1 MGYILTYTLNT
12 SLNKNKMYK
21 NNTSY
26 KEIITVLLFL
36 IGYPLIIGYIWMK
49 AWAWVIVP
57 TFLITSL
64 SYLQSVV
71 LYCMS
76 SVGYG
81 YIRSQYYP
89 TEEKE
94 KVYMMNRLLRN
105 FNYKLFFRLSSSY
118 LISHVFL
125 LIFAY
130 LFNTFLF

>member
-26 KEIITVLLFL
+26 KEIISAILFL

-57 TFLITSL
+57 TFSITEL
-64 SYLQSVV
+64 SYIQSVV

>member
-21 NNTSY
+21 NNIY
-26 KEIITVLLFL
+26 RDIIIVILFL
-36 IGYPLIIGYIWMK
+36 IIYPLIIGYIWMK

-130 LFNTFLF
+130 LFKTILF

>member
-1 MGYILTYTLNT
+1 
-12 SLNKNKMYK
+12 MYN

-26 KEIITVLLFL
+26 KEIISALLFL

-57 TFLITSL
+57 TFSITEL
-64 SYLQSVV
+64 SYIQSVV

-76 SVGYG
+76 SLGYG
-81 YIRSQYYP
+81 YIRLQFYP

-94 KVYMMNRLLRN
+94 KVFLMNRLLRN